1 MGNMG
6 FIDHA
11 RLPLR
16 RYYFYRNYYAGIA
29 PPAWPAPGTA
39 AKLKL
44 TADNATITDDG
55 RSDTHLIVE
64 VQDASGVRISNTPTI
79 TLTDQSGLGM
89 FPGGG
94 SSITFTGGALEKGV
108 RDGQAAIEF
117 RSYKAG
123 TITIAAT
130 STGLTSDSVTL
141 TVKHVPDPTLSVPPV
156 AQ

>member
-1 MGNMG
+1 M
-6 FIDHA
+6 
-11 RLPLR
+11 
-16 RYYFYRNYYAGIA
+16 
-29 PPAWPAPGTA
+29 
-39 AKLKL
+39 
-44 TADNATITDDG
+44 TADNSTITDDG

-64 VQDASGVRISNTPTI
+64 VQDASGVRISNTPDI
-79 TLTDQSGLGM
+79 TLTDSSGLGM
-89 FPGGG
+89 FPTG

-141 TVKHVPDPTLSVPPV
+141 TVKHVPDPTLSLPAV